1 MRRRKRDTAGVAIV
15 RVRRSPEYLIV
26 CWKLLVAAAHSYA
39 LRKFEW
45 AIDNINGYCAAELGA
60 GFRPCGELRLFLRR
74 KFSYALQSHL
84 RAPSAMPLERSAF
97 NSPSHPYISWLN
109 ERGGSASGG
118 SQDSRCEDDE
128 RLGSV
133 TGEPAPYIF
142 WLNGRGGSV
151 SGGSQ
156 DSLCEDDERLG
167 SATGEPAP
175 REATSKVEE
184 AYRASASASGGSS
197 PHSPSADDLGMGSA
211 SGESSTTSESST
223 SGESSDQVPP
233 MVMISPAPKVQ
244 RPHAGLRILGTLG
257 KGAFGTVSK
266 CVWKGRVLAMKL
278 VKRVRTAERELS
290 IHTHLHQQ
298 APPCAEI
305 AHLKACRKMPSGAYR
320 FFFEAFASDMREYL
334 FQKRAHAAPIAIQ
347 QAMRFALDLSSG
359 LAHLHGRQVAHRDLK
374 PGNVLL
380 RSREPLH
387 ACQPV
392 AAKTKVSAGQQSD
405 FSVLWQAVIGD
416 FGNSAVLQHPLAMAT
431 RRGLPATQLR
441 GERQALTRR
450 VATLWYAAP
459 ELLVPGERYDFS
471 LDLWAFGVVL
481 LEIERKLPVCATHAG
496 AADWTQLEQC
506 WRLLQPV
513 AAKGSFAERALHE
526 LRRHDPFPLT
536 RVHRARHGN
545 YQPGVHY
552 GSRFRQYCWS
562 ALCFEA
568 GERIKARDLWRNNS
582 TSLAL
587 HDDVLPAYWILD

>member
-1 MRRRKRDTAGVAIV
+1 MRRRKRDTDGVAIV
-15 RVRRSPEYLIV
+15 RVRRSPEYLVV

-184 AYRASASASGGSS
+184 ADRASASASGGS

-290 IHTHLHQQ
+290 IHTHLHQH
-298 APPCAEI
+298 APP
-305 AHLKACRKMPSGAYR
+305 
-320 FFFEAFASDMREYL
+320 
-334 FQKRAHAAPIAIQ
+334 
-347 QAMRFALDLSSG
+347 
-359 LAHLHGRQVAHRDLK
+359 
-374 PGNVLL
+374 
-380 RSREPLH
+380 
-387 ACQPV
+387 PV
-392 AAKTKVSAGQQSD
+392 
-405 FSVLWQAVIGD
+405 
-416 FGNSAVLQHPLAMAT
+416 
-431 RRGLPATQLR
+431 RR
-441 GERQALTRR
+441 
-450 VATLWYAAP
+450 
-459 ELLVPGERYDFS
+459 
-471 LDLWAFGVVL
+471 
-481 LEIERKLPVCATHAG
+481 
-496 AADWTQLEQC
+496 
-506 WRLLQPV
+506 
-513 AAKGSFAERALHE
+513 
-526 LRRHDPFPLT
+526 
-536 RVHRARHGN
+536 
-545 YQPGVHY
+545 
-552 GSRFRQYCWS
+552 
-562 ALCFEA
+562 
-568 GERIKARDLWRNNS
+568 
-582 TSLAL
+582 
-587 HDDVLPAYWILD
+587 